1 LGAGGGGKIRLLW
14 IDAELGGTDDV
25 AQITQAI
32 ASALRPPSA
41 QQPRLI
47 APAASTSNARMA
59 DGGDE
64 VAFDETEEPSST
76 IEFEPSATLAAKPS
90 KPRKAREPK
99 IVDELDLGGNGL
111 SFVDFARQK
120 NPKNESKRFLTTMAW
135 FKYHGG
141 KPAIGIDEVYTV
153 YRTSGLG
160 WSYNLPDWGQVFR
173 NLVKRDLAKRVG
185 NGQYSINVAGEAA
198 LETETE

>member
-1 LGAGGGGKIRLLW
+1 RARSKSRSDCRQLAVRYCLELLTHCNGGFTMARHSGNRTLGAGGGGKIRLLW

-90 KPRKAREPK
+90 
-99 IVDELDLGGNGL
+99 
-111 SFVDFARQK
+111 
-120 NPKNESKRFLTTMAW
+120 
-135 FKYHGG
+135 
-141 KPAIGIDEVYTV
+141 
-153 YRTSGLG
+153 
-160 WSYNLPDWGQVFR
+160 
-173 NLVKRDLAKRVG
+173 
-185 NGQYSINVAGEAA
+185 
-198 LETETE
+198 